1 MFMTNT
7 LLMVNIPLDHF
18 FI

>member
-7 LLMVNIPLDHF
+7 LLMVNIPLEHF